1 MEKQAITIYDVA
13 REAGVSMAT
22 VSRVVNGNANVKPAT
37 KEKVQAVI
45 DKLNYRPNAIARGL
59 ASRKTTTVGLVVPDI
74 TNQYFAELAQ
84 GIDDVAKMYHY
95 QIILAS
101 GADESNQ
108 EDAEVLDNLLGKQ
121 VDGIIFIGNQL
132 SDKVRDRLAS
142 VDMPTVF
149 AGSVDRQGT
158 DPSVNIDYR
167 QAFKEATEILI
178 EHGHQRIAFI
188 SGSLDHAINQD
199 YKLAGYQK
207 ALKQAN
213 LPFDKALVF
222 QGDYSYQSGYNMTN
236 QLAVTQ
242 ATAAIVVNDEMAA
255 GLLNGLTDSGV
266 QVPTDFEVITSNS
279 SKLTEMTRPQLSSI
293 TQPIYDIGAVSM
305 RALTK
310 LLAQEPLDAQEVTLA
325 HGFTQRGTTR

>member
-1 MEKQAITIYDVA
+1 MEKQAVTIYDVA

-74 TNQYFAELAQ
+74 TNQYFAELAR
-84 GIDDVAKMYHY
+84 GIDDVAKMYNY
-95 QIILAS
+95 QIILA

-108 EDAEVLDNLLGKQ
+108 EGAEVLDNLLGKQ

-132 SDKVRDRLAS
+132 SDKVRERLAS

-149 AGSVDRQGT
+149 AGSIDRQGT
-158 DPSVNIDYR
+158 DPSVNINYQ
-167 QAFKEATEILI
+167 QAFKEATDILVK
-178 EHGHQRIAFI
+178 HGHQRIAFI
-188 SGSLDHAINQD
+188 SGSLNHVINQEH
-199 YKLAGYQK
+199 KLAGYQQ
-207 ALKQAN
+207 ALVDAG
-213 LPFDKALVF
+213 LPLDKALVF
-222 QGDYSYQSGYNMTN
+222 QGDYSYQSGYAMTN
-236 QLAVTQ
+236 QLRAIK

-266 QVPTDFEVITSNS
+266 QVPADFEVITSNS
-279 SKLTEMTRPQLSSI
+279 SKLTEMTRPQLSTI

-310 LLAQEPLDAQEVTLA
+310 LLAQEPLDDDQVTLA
-325 HGFTQRGTTR
+325 HGFSKRGTTR